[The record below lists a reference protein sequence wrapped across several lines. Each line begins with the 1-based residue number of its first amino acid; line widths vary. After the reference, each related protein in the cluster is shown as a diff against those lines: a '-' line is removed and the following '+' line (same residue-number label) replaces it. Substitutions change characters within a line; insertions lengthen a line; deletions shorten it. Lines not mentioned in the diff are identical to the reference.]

1 MAPGG
6 SGAAIMDG
14 PEHLERIRTACLK
27 DADRRTQKQ
36 LQDIFQLLGKVSFFD
51 QFPTAAVWDLTRVA
65 QLYVTKAWEVVFRQG
80 QPGEAVFFCIDGFCD
95 VHKSDDNL
103 PPVPASETGPSKEHQ
118 KAATKMAAKRKWSY
132 VRSVFSINKL
142 GQKTFNPEVLSESK
156 EKEVESVEKE
166 FGKCLVRLRSGS
178 TFGEVALLRKVKR
191 TATVVAGPDTV
202 LLYVYKEDFD
212 NITKRLGNVV
222 YMPDRCKEL
231 LQVSPSVRNEDQT
244 LWLMDMLKGHRFF
257 SKLEPSVVK
266 ELCKQLELRTLT
278 KGDVLFQQGADGKV
292 FYIILSGQISLH
304 STIKSDQD
312 VLPPMVSSSSNP
324 EMARAEEA
332 FGRCVGY
339 LGVGDSF
346 GEKALMT
353 NSPFSVTA
361 IAREKIDVMVLE
373 KEVFQEHLRVLSTA
387 IAHVDKLRK
396 LLTLKPEMRSAED
409 LMTLGEMIGSN
420 SFFST
425 MDPLLLQEIC
435 KVAKYRNIA
444 ADTPVFLQGDAPDAF
459 YVILSGTLSVHVMPD
474 ADTDSLGK
482 PGNQVRS
489 QNPHRT
495 RRGSMFSDPS
505 AIYGPRVAIL
515 TSGQS
520 FGELAL
526 INTASR
532 AATILAQESS
542 EMLLIMKQ
550 DYETVLQAEQARAL
564 NEKVDIL
571 RAIPA
576 LRDWPNSRLSKLS
589 YGIITRSYP
598 RDTAIVSEGESWRDL
613 YIVKSGGCKVV
624 KKFESPAHRG
634 PGHRGG
640 QVLPPLRRINREA
653 AEEQQLREGGAGAS
667 GAGGGPGSPGMGGW
681 APSDLEISII
691 GPGQFFGEY
700 ALVNKAKQV
709 VSVVTTSTTLVY
721 IIRGEDF
728 FKMVLSH
735 QPTLQKLKK
744 YCQNKQEWMMQRA
757 GSMAGTLHQYRET
770 QVRAQ
775 AKQKGKSKGSWKA
788 MRRPSGG
795 ARAPGSG
802 GGSRRPSLAV
812 ASRMLA
818 RQDLGTP
825 ESDVVSTI
833 SEASLFS
840 SALPARRLSGLIAD
854 AALSPGYEGEFECG
868 MRLTNEFWKPVPE
881 STSECSNT
889 VIPIPRQALESYQM
903 KFQLKL
909 PKLKKTPKSK
919 GVPPQLS
926 VRERQALL
934 QQFMVEGDQQQQ
946 LMQKPPPAAPPI
958 HQEVAKPPTEPPAAP
973 SAPEATAVAAAA
985 AAAADGKLGDE

>member
-6 SGAAIMDG
+6 AGAAIMDG

-80 QPGEAVFFCIDGFCD
+80 QTGEAVFFCIDGLCD

-103 PPVPASETGPSKEHQ
+103 PPVPASESGPSKEHQ
-118 KAATKMAAKRKWSY
+118 KAATKMSAKRKWSY

-142 GQKTFNPEVLSESK
+142 GQKTFNPEVISESK

-278 KGDVLFQQGADGKV
+278 KGDVLFQQGAEGKV

-304 STIKSDQD
+304 STINSDQD
-312 VLPPMVSSSSNP
+312 VLPPMVSSSSDP

-459 YVILSGTLSVHVMPD
+459 YVILSGTLSVHVTPD
-474 ADTDSLGK
+474 ADTDSLGRTQ
-482 PGNQVRS
+482 PGNPVRS

-624 KKFESPAHRG
+624 KKFESPARRG
-634 PGHRGG
+634 PG

-667 GAGGGPGSPGMGGW
+667 GAGKGPGSPGRGGW
-681 APSDLEISII
+681 APSDLEISIM
-691 GPGQFFGEY
+691 GPGQFFGEH

-757 GSMAGTLHQYRET
+757 GSMSGTLQQYRET
-770 QVRAQ
+770 QAKVQ

-812 ASRMLA
+812 ASRMLV
-818 RQDLGTP
+818 RQDLDTP
-825 ESDVVSTI
+825 DSDVVSTI

-840 SALPARRLSGLIAD
+840 STRPGRRLSGLIAD

-934 QQFMVEGDQQQQ
+934 QQFMLEGDQQQQ
-946 LMQKPPPAAPPI
+946 LMQQPPPTAPPVHREVAEPPTELPAAPP
-958 HQEVAKPPTEPPAAP
+958 
-973 SAPEATAVAAAA
+973 APEPTAVAAA
-985 AAAADGKLGDE
+985 DGQLGDE

>member
-6 SGAAIMDG
+6 AGAAIMDG

-65 QLYVTKAWEVVFRQG
+65 QLHVTKAWEVVFRQG

-103 PPVPASETGPSKEHQ
+103 PPVPSSETGPSKEHQ

-142 GQKTFNPEVLSESK
+142 GQKTFSPEVLSESK

-166 FGKCLVRLRSGS
+166 FGQCLVRLRNGS

-231 LQVSPSVRNEDQT
+231 LRVSPSVRTEDQT

-278 KGDVLFQQGADGKV
+278 KGDVLFQQGAEGKV

-304 STIKSDQD
+304 STIRSDQD
-312 VLPPMVSSSSNP
+312 VLPPMVGSGSNA
-324 EMARAEEA
+324 EVARAEEA

-346 GEKALMT
+346 GEKSLMT
-353 NSPFSVTA
+353 DSPFSVTA

-459 YVILSGTLSVHVMPD
+459 YVILTGTLSVHLMPD
-474 ADTDSLGK
+474 ADTDTLGK
-482 PGNQVRS
+482 PGPPNQA
-489 QNPHRT
+489 RT
-495 RRGSMFSDPS
+495 QSGGGRERRASIRPRRGSVFSDPS

-571 RAIPA
+571 RGIPA
-576 LRDWPNSRLSKLS
+576 LRDWPQSRLSKLS

-613 YIVKSGGCKVV
+613 YIVKSGGCKVM
-624 KKFESPAHRG
+624 KKFESPVKRG

-640 QVLPPLRRINREA
+640 QVLPPLRRINRDA

-667 GAGGGPGSPGMGGW
+667 GAGGG
-681 APSDLEISII
+681 
-691 GPGQFFGEY
+691 
-700 ALVNKAKQV
+700 
-709 VSVVTTSTTLVY
+709 
-721 IIRGEDF
+721 
-728 FKMVLSH
+728 
-735 QPTLQKLKK
+735 
-744 YCQNKQEWMMQRA
+744 
-757 GSMAGTLHQYRET
+757 
-770 QVRAQ
+770 
-775 AKQKGKSKGSWKA
+775 
-788 MRRPSGG
+788 GG
-795 ARAPGSG
+795 A
-802 GGSRRPSLAV
+802 
-812 ASRMLA
+812 A
-818 RQDLGTP
+818 R
-825 ESDVVSTI
+825 
-833 SEASLFS
+833 
-840 SALPARRLSGLIAD
+840 ARRGGLRATLRSASSGRG
-854 AALSPGYEGEFECG
+854 SSSG
-868 MRLTNEFWKPVPE
+868 
-881 STSECSNT
+881 ST
-889 VIPIPRQALESYQM
+889 R
-903 KFQLKL
+903 
-909 PKLKKTPKSK
+909 
-919 GVPPQLS
+919 
-926 VRERQALL
+926 
-934 QQFMVEGDQQQQ
+934 
-946 LMQKPPPAAPPI
+946 
-958 HQEVAKPPTEPPAAP
+958 
-973 SAPEATAVAAAA
+973 
-985 AAAADGKLGDE
+985 